1 MAVRNVRGAG
11 RKSALTENQI
21 EEVKRRHA
29 DGETLTALSA
39 EYGVS
44 RQTLSGYIHAKQIQH
59 IYTVY
64 REWEKWNRHFRGEQL
79 EDYTMR
85 LDYMWREE
93 LCTTIL
99 VNFREKRILVHNE
112 TDNVIHRAFGWKRK
126 PDWED
131 FENFLAERCFPPT
144 RDQSSMILKAMG
156 LDFYDPLMI
165 IEKTEGRMAEDQQWI
180 QMSYYNRDECGR

>member
-165 IEKTEGRMAEDQQWI
+165 MMLRSKLYISCAL
-180 QMSYYNRDECGR
+180 YL

>member
-1 MAVRNVRGAG
+1 
-11 RKSALTENQI
+11 
-21 EEVKRRHA
+21 
-29 DGETLTALSA
+29 
-39 EYGVS
+39 
-44 RQTLSGYIHAKQIQH
+44 
-59 IYTVY
+59 
-64 REWEKWNRHFRGEQL
+64 
-79 EDYTMR
+79 MR

-144 RDQSSMILKAMG
+144 RDKSSMILKEMG